1 MYSLLI
7 HHVQYSPSPLFNPC
21 PDKGCAML
29 SMEKNIRPP
38 FSPDDARDLL
48 EAHYGIKVL
57 SVGELPSELDRNF
70 RLTTTSGGQYVLK
83 IAHASVS
90 PQVLDLQNATLKHL
104 AGVNLF
110 PEIIPCCDGKDV
122 IDVRAGDDLV
132 YHARLLTY
140 IDGTPLSEFRPHSN
154 ALLDDIGAK
163 LGNLSA
169 TMASFHH
176 DERRENYRWNIGN
189 LPLLAQYGQ
198 DLPPAR
204 KAILD
209 NFLNL
214 YRDEVMP
221 ILPDLRG
228 SFVYNDA
235 NDTNILVRA
244 QGSSAHVAGFID
256 LGDMVYSPTVT
267 DLAVALAYIMMRAPR
282 PLEKAL
288 PVIAAYHR
296 VFPLDETEI
305 RVLFPL
311 IAARLCLS
319 VCISWHQQKNE
330 PENRHLSVSESGAWD
345 LLEELSGLHPH
356 YAHYL
361 FRDACGFSACPG
373 SEEIQDWLRGQSF
386 APILGVPLNA
396 GNSALL
402 DFGTSSRL
410 LARVTDLADPA
421 AYAEPL
427 RRQLGHRIGIG
438 RYNEARPIYLG
449 DMFAVDHHERR
460 AIHLG
465 VDLFAPADSPVY
477 APLHGTIHSV
487 REHKAEQDFGPT
499 LILKHQRTADLCF
512 FTLYGHLSPTALDR
526 WEPGQTVS
534 AGDLLAHIGDYPRNG
549 NWTPHLH
556 FQIIIDL
563 LEEDNF
569 PGVCSPRLRGLYT
582 SLSPDPNVI
591 LQLPFPT
598 AAPETP
604 SSGDLLKRRSAS
616 LNPALSL
623 SYQDPLRIERAF
635 MGHLY
640 DHEGQRYLDCV
651 NNVPHVGHNHPRVV
665 AAAQDQTA
673 ILNTNTRYL
682 HETILTYAEA
692 LAATLPDPLSVCFFV
707 NSGSEANELA
717 LRLAS
722 AYTGGGDFIVIDH
735 AYHGH
740 TTALIDISP
749 YKFNG
754 PGGRGKPDHVEV
766 ATMPDGYRGAVRSY
780 DPDAGE
786 FYSRSMSEKVAAI
799 QARGGQ
805 LAAFFAEGIMAC
817 GGQMP
822 LPAEYLKRAYRIAR
836 DAGGLCVAD
845 EVQTGFGRVGGRFWS
860 FELSGVLPDIVTM
873 GKPIANGHP
882 LGAVVTTPAIAAAFN
897 NGMEYFNTFGG
908 NPVACAIGLEV
919 LNIIADE
926 NLQRNAFDTGN
937 YWMKRLHD
945 LQSENPIIGQVRGS
959 GLFLGVELVRDSY
972 TLEPADW
979 EAAYIVER
987 MKERGILLSTEGPHH
1002 NVLKLKP
1009 PLVFRREDVD
1019 LFVDVFEDV
1028 LQDTLLSDVAAVDVG
1043 SLTSV

>member
-1 MYSLLI
+1 M
-7 HHVQYSPSPLFNPC
+7 F
-21 PDKGCAML
+21 
-29 SMEKNIRPP
+29 SMEENIRPP
-38 FSPDDARDLL
+38 FSPNRARDIL
-48 EAHYGIKVL
+48 EARYDINVAT
-57 SVGELPSELDRNF
+57 VEELPSELDRNF
-70 RLTTTSGGQYVLK
+70 RLVCTSGQQYLLK

-90 PQVLDLQNATLKHL
+90 NRALDLQNATLKHV

-110 PEIIPCCDGKDV
+110 PEIILSSDGKEITGISAD
-122 IDVRAGDDLV
+122 AGQC
-132 YHARLLTY
+132 YRARLFNF
-140 IDGTPLSEFRPHSN
+140 IDGLPLSEFRPHSA
-154 ALLDDIGAK
+154 ALLDDIGTR
-163 LGNLSA
+163 LGRLSA
-169 TMASFHH
+169 AMQSFDH
-176 DERRENYRWNIGN
+176 DERRSKYRWNIRN
-189 LPLLAQYGQ
+189 VLEAAQFGQ

-209 NFLNL
+209 TFLNL
-214 YRDEVMP
+214 YRVEVMP
-221 ILPDLRG
+221 ILNDLRH

-244 QGSSAHVAGFID
+244 AGAEAHIAGFID

-267 DLAVALAYIMMRAPR
+267 DLAVALAYIMMHAPR
-282 PLEKAL
+282 PLEKAP

-296 VFPLDETEI
+296 VFPLSETEI

-345 LLEELSGLHPH
+345 LLGKLSDLHPH

-373 SEEIQDWLRGQSF
+373 SEEIQDWLRGRSF
-386 APILGVPLNA
+386 APMLGFPLDSE
-396 GNSALL
+396 NSALL
-402 DFGTSSRL
+402 DFGMSSRL

-421 AYAEPL
+421 SYAEPL
-427 RRQLGHRIGIG
+427 QRQLGNRIGIG

-465 VDLFAPADSPVY
+465 VDLFAPADTPIY
-477 APLHGTIHSV
+477 APLAGTIHSL
-487 REHKAEQDFGPT
+487 REHTAEQDYGPT
-499 LILKHQRTADLCF
+499 LILKHQPSADLSF
-512 FTLYGHLSPTALDR
+512 FTLYGHLGPGALDR

-549 NWTPHLH
+549 NWIPHLH

-569 PGVCSPRLRGLYT
+569 PGVCSPKLRGLYS
-582 SLSPDPNVI
+582 SLSPDPNSI
-591 LQLPFPT
+591 LQLPYEI
-598 AAPETP
+598 AAPEKP
-604 SSGDLLKRRSAS
+604 SSGHLLKRRSAF

-623 SYQDPLRIERAF
+623 SYQEPLQIERAL
-635 MGHLY
+635 MQHLY
-640 DHEGQRYLDCV
+640 DHDGQRYLDCV

-717 LRLAS
+717 LRLAG
-722 AYTGGGDFIVIDH
+722 AYTGGGDFIVIDQ

-766 ATMPDGYRGAVRSY
+766 ATMPDGFRGAVPGY
-780 DPDAGE
+780 DPGAGE
-786 FYSRSMSEKVAAI
+786 FYSRSVSDKVAAI

-805 LAAFFAEGIMAC
+805 LAAFFTEGIMAC

-822 LPAEYLKRAYRIAR
+822 LPAEYLQHAYRIVR

-845 EVQTGFGRVGGRFWS
+845 EVQTGFGRVGRHFWS

-873 GKPIANGHP
+873 GKPIANGYP
-882 LGAVVTTPAIAAAFN
+882 LGAVVTTPAVAAAFN
-897 NGMEYFNTFGG
+897 SGMEYFNTFGG

-919 LNIIADE
+919 LTIIADE
-926 NLQRNAFDTGN
+926 NLQREAFATGN
-937 YWMKRLHD
+937 FWMERLHD
-945 LQSENPIIGQVRGS
+945 LQSANPIIGQARGS
-959 GLFLGVELVRDSY
+959 GLFLGVELVRDMN

-979 EAAYIVER
+979 EATYIVER
-987 MKERGILLSTEGPHH
+987 MKDRGILLSTEGPRH

-1019 LFVDVFEDV
+1019 LFMDVFEDV
-1028 LQDTLLSDVAAVDVG
+1028 LRDTVLR
-1043 SLTSV
+1043 TQ